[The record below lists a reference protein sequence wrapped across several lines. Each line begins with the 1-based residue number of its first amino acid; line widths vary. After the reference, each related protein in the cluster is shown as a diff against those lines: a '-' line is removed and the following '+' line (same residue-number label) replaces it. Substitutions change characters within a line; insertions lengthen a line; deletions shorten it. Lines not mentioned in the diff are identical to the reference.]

1 MDPVVI
7 WARAALLTA
16 VTLFLGVA
24 AHVTADGL
32 LPSAAWLVVLALLGV
47 VPCAAL
53 LAGPAST
60 LRIVVLLAGGQALV
74 HLALTVT
81 AGHAGPAGH
90 AGAGHTHPAG
100 TPPHVDGAGSALQ
113 TLQQG
118 RLAPTTGGV
127 AAGDLVQHLVDHA
140 PMMAAHVLA
149 AALVGLWLAVGER
162 ALWTLVALAGAL
174 TLRPLL
180 LLGALVRATRP
191 TAVVAVLAHR
201 EPRAPAH
208 RLLLARCVVRRGPP
222 LLAI

>member
-53 LAGPAST
+53 LARPAST

-81 AGHAGPAGH
+81 AGHAGH
-90 AGAGHTHPAG
+90 AVTGHTHPAG
-100 TPPHVDGAGSALQ
+100 TPAHVDGTGSALQ
-113 TLQQG
+113 TLQLG
-118 RLAPTTGGV
+118 RSAPTTGGL

-174 TLRPLL
+174 ALRPLL
-180 LLGALVRATRP
+180 LIGALVRATRP
-191 TAVVAVLAHR
+191 AAVVAVLAHP

-208 RLLLARCVVRRGPP
+208 RLLLARCFVRRGPP